1 MLEKPYFQLK
11 APALLGYFW
20 SSKAAKPVLEFS
32 FLRFATTTLTL
43 NMATSVLHSFLSSNK

>member
-20 SSKAAKPVLEFS
+20 SSKAAKPVLGFS
-32 FLRFATTTLTL
+32 FLRFAATTLTL
-43 NMATSVLHSFLSSNK
+43 NTATSVLHSFLSSNK